1 MALSPP
7 LDLRSLFD
15 QALELPPIA
24 RAELLREVQFK
35 SPLVYSQLR
44 ELLMAHEGSNEF
56 FEQFEKDGGLW
67 AHFTPPSMIG
77 RRFGAYLVE
86 SEIGRGGMGAVYKAS
101 RADDVFYKT
110 VAVKLISGGAA
121 LSESA
126 LEAFRR
132 ERQILAQL
140 DHPHIARLLDAGATE
155 DGMLYLIMEYV
166 DGLSL
171 DAYIEQNQLNVDAI
185 LHLFLAVCDAV
196 SFAHR
201 NLVIHRDLKPSNIL
215 VDQSGQVKLL
225 DFGIAKVLSPG
236 RAVTAT
242 VALRLT
248 PEFASPEHIRGQ
260 AVSTVSDV
268 YSLGVVL
275 FHILTAGAQP
285 YRTTSQAV
293 PDLLQAV
300 LESEVPRPST
310 VAPAPWKKKISGDL
324 DNIIL
329 KAMSKEP
336 ARRYASVDQ
345 FAEDLRR
352 HLSGRPVAARPATL
366 LYRLGKFIDRNRLA
380 VAAAALIILAIA
392 SGIFT
397 TLQQARIAQRE
408 RERAERERESAERER
423 ATALSALAHAEEQ
436 QRLAQLSQAN
446 ESTQRKLAELRTTEA
461 NLERGKAESR
471 YQNVRSLA
479 TAILTD
485 VNGSLRNLPGS
496 GPARRQAVM
505 AALKHLE
512 ELSSKSGND
521 VALQE
526 DLANAYEQTGDI
538 LRTLSPDSAETS
550 QMAIPALEKAHR
562 LRVAILASLPKDPKA
577 QRNLSASLRMLGNG
591 YMNAGQTQRAIGVY
605 RESLSYAE
613 RLSPSPESR
622 ELQALAQS
630 NLCTAHIVARDSVQ
644 ALPHCRTATTLLESI
659 DPQGDLLLS
668 ARLRYAALLMES
680 TQHAEAAKVLQATLD
695 SLDYT
700 APDSREA
707 AQEILKLLANTPG
720 ARPLSS
726 KAERHLAVSFARA
739 GQRDQALDH
748 YERSLELLGRNSPP
762 MRQVLSYAGFAERL
776 AEARLQHRQGQIR
789 RAIEALSK
797 ALEQLPKDPAD
808 PASLLR
814 VEFETALSAAESSL
828 TGSNK

>member
-44 ELLMAHEGSNEF
+44 ELLMAHEGSHEF
-56 FEQFEKDGGLW
+56 FEQFERDGGLW
-67 AHFTPPSMIG
+67 AQFTPPSMIG
-77 RRFGAYLVE
+77 RRFGSYVVE

-140 DHPHIARLLDAGATE
+140 DHPNIARLLDAGATD
-155 DGMLYLIMEYV
+155 DGMLYLIMEFV

-171 DAYIEQNQLNVDAI
+171 DAYIEQNNLGVDAI
-185 LHLFLAVCDAV
+185 LRLFLAVCDAV

-300 LESEVPRPST
+300 LESEVPRPSS
-310 VAPAPWKKKISGDL
+310 VAPATWKKKISGDL

-329 KAMSKEP
+329 KAMAKESS
-336 ARRYASVDQ
+336 RRYASVDQ
-345 FAEDLRR
+345 FAEDIRR
-352 HLSGRPVAARPATL
+352 HLSGRPVLARPATW
-366 LYRLGKFIDRNRLA
+366 LYRFGKFIDRNRLG
-380 VAAAALIILAIA
+380 VAAAALILLAIG

-408 RERAERERESAERER
+408 RERAERER
-423 ATALSALAHAEEQ
+423 ATAVAALARAEEQ
-436 QRLAQLSQAN
+436 QRVAQLSQAN
-446 ESTQRKLAELRTTEA
+446 EATQRKLADLRTLEA
-461 NLERGKAESR
+461 NAERGKAESR

-485 VNGSLRNLPGS
+485 VNDSLRNLPGS

-521 VALQE
+521 TALME

-538 LRTLSPDSAETS
+538 LRTLAPETAEAG

-562 LRVAILASLPKDPKA
+562 LRGVIVSLAPKDAKA
-577 QRNLSASLRMLGNG
+577 QRGLSASLRMLGNG
-591 YMNAGQTQRAIGVY
+591 YMSAGQTERAIAMY
-605 RESLSYAE
+605 RQSLQGAE
-613 RLSPSPESR
+613 RMNASAEAR
-622 ELQALAQS
+622 ELQALAHS
-630 NLCTAHIVARDSVQ
+630 NLCTAFIVGKQAVQ
-644 ALPHCRTATTLLESI
+644 ALPHCRSAIGFLEGI
-659 DPQGDLLLS
+659 DPQGGLLLS
-668 ARLRYAALLMES
+668 ARLRYATLLVES
-680 TQHAEAAKVLQATLD
+680 AQEAEAAKVLQATLD
-695 SLDYT
+695 ALDPYS
-700 APDSREA
+700 PESRDA
-707 AQEILKLLANTPG
+707 AQQVLQLLRNVPG
-720 ARPLSS
+720 AKPLSS
-726 KAERHLAVSFARA
+726 RAQRLLAVSYARA

-748 YERSLELLGRNSPP
+748 YEQCLELLGRNSPA
-762 MRQVLSYAGFAERL
+762 MRHVLSYAAYAERL
-776 AEARLQHRQGQIR
+776 AEGRLQYRQGQIR
-789 RAIEALSK
+789 RAIETFSR
-797 ALEQLPKDPAD
+797 ALEQMPKSQDD

-814 VEFETALSAAESSL
+814 GEFESALSAAESALAVS
-828 TGSNK
+828 SR

>member
-44 ELLMAHEGSNEF
+44 ELLMAHEGSHEF
-56 FEQFEKDGGLW
+56 FEQFERDGGLW
-67 AHFTPPSMIG
+67 AQFTPPSMIG

-126 LEAFRR
+126 LDAFRR

-140 DHPHIARLLDAGATE
+140 DHPNIARLLDAGATE

-171 DAYIEQNQLNVDAI
+171 DAYIERNKLNVDAI
-185 LHLFLAVCDAV
+185 LHLFLEVCEAV

-260 AVSTVSDV
+260 GVSTISDV

-310 VAPAPWKKKISGDL
+310 VAPAAWKKKISGDL

-329 KAMSKEP
+329 KAMAKESS
-336 ARRYASVDQ
+336 RRYASVDQ
-345 FAEDLRR
+345 FAEDIRR
-352 HLSGRPVAARPATL
+352 HLSGRPVHARPATL
-366 LYRLGKFIDRNRLA
+366 HYRFGKFIDRNRLG
-380 VAAAALIILAIA
+380 VTAAGLILLAIG

-397 TLQQARIAQRE
+397 TLQQAQIAQRE
-408 RERAERERESAERER
+408 RERAERERS
-423 ATALSALAHAEEQ
+423 TALTEQARAEDQ
-436 QRLAQLSQAN
+436 RRLALLSQAN
-446 ESTQRKLAELRTTEA
+446 EATQRKLADLRTVEA
-461 NLERGKAESR
+461 NAERGKAESR

-485 VNGSLRNLPGS
+485 VNDSLRNLPGS

-512 ELSSKSGND
+512 ELSAKSGND
-521 VALQE
+521 ISLTE

-538 LRTLSPDSAETS
+538 LRTLAPESAEAA

-562 LRVAILASLPKDPKA
+562 LRSVIAASAPRDAKA
-577 QRNLSASLRMLGNG
+577 QRGLSTSLRMLGNG
-591 YMNAGQTQRAIGVY
+591 YMSAGQTTRAIAMY
-605 RESLSYAE
+605 RESLQGAE
-613 RLSPSPESR
+613 HMSPSAESR
-622 ELQALAQS
+622 ELQALAHS
-630 NLCTAHIVARDSVQ
+630 NLCTAYIVGKNAQQ
-644 ALPHCRTATTLLESI
+644 ALPECKAAVSLLEGI
-659 DPQGDLLLS
+659 DPNGGLLLS
-668 ARLRYAALLMES
+668 ARLRYGSLLMES
-680 TQHAEAAKVLQATLD
+680 AQQAEAAKVLQATLD
-695 SLDYT
+695 ALD
-700 APDSREA
+700 PNSPESREA
-707 AQEILKLLANTPG
+707 AQQVLQLLVDVPG

-726 KAERHLAVSFARA
+726 RAQRLLAVSYARA

-748 YERSLELLGRNSPP
+748 YEQSLELLGRNSPA
-762 MRQVLSYAGFAERL
+762 MRHVLSYAAFAERL
-776 AEARLQHRQGQIR
+776 AEGRLHHRQGQIR
-789 RAIEALSK
+789 RAIEVFHR
-797 ALEQLPKDPAD
+797 ALEQMPKNPED

-814 VEFETALSAAESSL
+814 VEFETALSAAESAL
-828 TGSNK
+828 AMATR

>member
-35 SPLVYSQLR
+35 SPLIYSQLR
-44 ELLMAHEGSNEF
+44 ELLLAHEGSHEF
-56 FEQFEKDGGLW
+56 FEQFERDGGLW
-67 AHFTPPSMIG
+67 AQFTPPSMIG
-77 RRFGAYLVE
+77 RRFGAYVVE
-86 SEIGRGGMGAVYKAS
+86 SEVGRGGMGAVYRAS

-110 VAVKLISGGAA
+110 VAIKLISGGAA

-155 DGMLYLIMEYV
+155 DGMLYLIMEFV
-166 DGLSL
+166 DGLPL
-171 DAYIEQNQLNVDAI
+171 DVYIEQNKLSVEAI
-185 LHLFLAVCDAV
+185 LRLFLDVCEAV

-215 VDQSGQVKLL
+215 VDGSGQVKLL

-260 AVSTVSDV
+260 AVSTISDV

-275 FHILTAGAQP
+275 FHLLTGGAQP

-300 LESEVPRPST
+300 LESEVPKPSSVT
-310 VAPAPWKKKISGDL
+310 PAGWRKKIRGDL

-329 KAMSKEP
+329 KAMAKEP
-336 ARRYASVDQ
+336 GRRYASVDQ
-345 FAEDLRR
+345 LAEDLRR
-352 HLSGRPVAARPATL
+352 HLNGRPVLARPATWA
-366 LYRLGKFIDRNRLA
+366 YRLGKFVDRNRLGVSAA
-380 VAAAALIILAIA
+380 VLLLLAVG

-397 TLQQARIAQRE
+397 TLQQAQIAQRE
-408 RERAERERESAERER
+408 RERAERERAAAVAAQAR
-423 ATALSALAHAEEQ
+423 AEEQ
-436 QRLAQLSQAN
+436 QRLALLSQAN
-446 ESTQRKLAELRTTEA
+446 EASQRRLADLRTIEA
-461 NLERGKAESR
+461 NAERGKAESR

-485 VNGSLRNLPGS
+485 VNDSLRNLPGS

-538 LRTLSPDSAETS
+538 LRTLSPETGEAS

-562 LRVAILASLPKDPKA
+562 LRSAIVASAPKDARA
-577 QRNLSASLRMLGNG
+577 QRGLSAGLRMLGNG
-591 YMNAGQTQRAIGVY
+591 YMSAGQTTRAIAMY
-605 RESLSYAE
+605 QESLRVAE
-613 RLSPSPESR
+613 GMAHSNEAR
-622 ELQALAQS
+622 ELQALAHS
-630 NLCTAHIVARDSVQ
+630 NLCTAHMVARHGERAIPD
-644 ALPHCRTATTLLESI
+644 CRAAVGLLEGL
-659 DPQGDLLLS
+659 DPQGGLLLS
-668 ARLRYAALLMES
+668 ARLRYASLLAERGEGG
-680 TQHAEAAKVLQATLD
+680 EAAQVLQATLD
-695 SLDYT
+695 TLDPS
-700 APDSREA
+700 AGESREA
-707 AQEILKLLANTPG
+707 AQQILELLAKVPG
-720 ARPLSS
+720 SGVAASR
-726 KAERHLAVSFARA
+726 AERLLAVSYARA
-739 GQRDQALDH
+739 GQRDQALEH
-748 YERSLELLGRNSPP
+748 YEQSLQWLGRKGPA

-776 AEARLQHRQGQIR
+776 AEGRGQMRQGQVR
-789 RAIEALSK
+789 RAIELFQR
-797 ALEQLPKDPAD
+797 ALEQLPRSPED

-814 VEFETALSAAESSL
+814 EEFEAALSAAESML
-828 TGSNK
+828 TGAAR